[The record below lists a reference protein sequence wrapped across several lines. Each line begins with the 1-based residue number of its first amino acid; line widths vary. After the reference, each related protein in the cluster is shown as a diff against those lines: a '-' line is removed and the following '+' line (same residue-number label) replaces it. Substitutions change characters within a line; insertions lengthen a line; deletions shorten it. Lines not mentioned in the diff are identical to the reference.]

1 MNIDSAIKSDGLAIY
16 ISIFLK
22 FSIDIQNINRLSR
35 YITKKHFNQF
45 FLFLDTLSIHI

>member
-22 FSIDIQNINRLSR
+22 FSIDIQNINLPR